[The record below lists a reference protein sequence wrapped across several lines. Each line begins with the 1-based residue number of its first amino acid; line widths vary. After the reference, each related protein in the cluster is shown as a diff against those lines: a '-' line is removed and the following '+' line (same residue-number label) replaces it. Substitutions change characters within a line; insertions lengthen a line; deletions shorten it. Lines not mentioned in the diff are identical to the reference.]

1 MKRATFTWPAF
12 AAAAVVVLA
21 SMGWVTAT
29 VLRLDAAEAESRRRA
44 QLEENVRLA
53 LWRMDSALAPLIA
66 AEHARPAGAFAAP
79 VSAPLP
85 GTPTPFVAIYFR
97 YTPDGVVPVYA
108 SQSLPAIDVT
118 GTPNLLEQLAPY
130 ADLLASL
137 PPPAVDGSAIE
148 PDGLAQAQT
157 GPPAKEGKSQRGYQE
172 YQARAAN
179 TMQQVQVQSSLNR
192 GVYDSAADASFGP
205 LHPVWAGNALVLA
218 RRVTAGRRESIQACL
233 VDWPA
238 VQTWLVTS
246 VNDLLPGSS
255 LIPVQTPNPIAE
267 ADTRLLASLPVR
279 LDPGPQAP
287 KGAAGASPLR
297 VSLLVAWACVLTA
310 IAAVAGLLAG
320 VASLSERRAA
330 FVSAVTHELRTPL
343 TTLRMYTEML
353 ADGMVT
359 DESQRRSYLQTLR
372 AEADRL
378 GHLVENVLA
387 YSRLERNRAGYEVIS
402 AQLGDIID
410 RSSRRLSDR
419 AREARM
425 ELIDQVPNSVKATT
439 VRANPLAVEQI
450 LFNLVDNTCK
460 YAVGAADRRIELSGR
475 TTDDEPCVELSVRDH
490 GPGMPAAR
498 RGKGFRPFSKSTQEA
513 ANSAPGLGLGLAISR
528 RLAVSMGGDLH
539 EGSAP
544 NGGAVFT
551 IQLRRAGPP

>member
-1 MKRATFTWPAF
+1 MRRMRFTWPAF

-21 SMGWVTAT
+21 SMGWVTAA

-66 AEHARPAGAFAAP
+66 AEHARPAGGFAAP
-79 VSAPLP
+79 LSASLP
-85 GTPTPFVAIYFR
+85 GTRTPFVAAYFR
-97 YTPDGVVPVYA
+97 YTPDSIIPVHT
-108 SQSLPAIDVT
+108 SQPARAPGAPNPLP
-118 GTPNLLEQLAPY
+118 LLAPY
-130 ADLLASL
+130 PDLLASL
-137 PPPAVDGSAIE
+137 PSPAAGGPVTE
-148 PDGLAQAQT
+148 PGGLALAQSQLPT
-157 GPPAKEGKSQRGYQE
+157 KGGKSQRGYQE

-179 TMQQVQVQSSLNR
+179 TMQQVEVQSNLNR
-192 GVYDSAADASFGP
+192 SADDSADASTSP
-205 LHPVWAGNALVLA
+205 LHPVWAGDALVLA

-246 VNDLLPGSS
+246 VNDLLPGAR

-267 ADTRLLASLPVR
+267 ADTRLLASLPVG
-279 LDPGPQAP
+279 LDPGPQVP
-287 KGAAGASPLR
+287 MGAAGASPLR

-320 VASLSERRAA
+320 VASLSERRGA

-343 TTLRMYTEML
+343 TTLRIYTEML

-359 DESQRRSYLQTLR
+359 DESQRRSYFQTLR

-387 YSRLERNRAGYEVIS
+387 YSRLERNRAGYEVTS
-402 AQLGDIID
+402 THLGDILD
-410 RSSRRLSDR
+410 RSARRLSDR
-419 AREARM
+419 AREASM
-425 ELIDQVPNSVKATT
+425 ELIDQIPNSVKATT

-450 LFNLVDNTCK
+450 LFNIVDNTCK
-460 YAVGAADRRIELSGR
+460 YAASAADRRIELSGR
-475 TTDDEPCVELSVRDH
+475 TTDDERCVELSVRDH

-539 EGSAP
+539 EASAP
-544 NGGAVFT
+544 DGGAVFT
-551 IQLRRAGPP
+551 IRLRRAGPP